1 MRLIYLT
8 LGWVC
13 GIVLAANNPDLS
25 SSLAPAWLIAG
36 ALALTC
42 VFLLRDKHRWV
53 ALTLLA
59 LTLGGLRM
67 SLVPRDS
74 ELSHFNNQGG
84 VSIEGLVSGAPVT
97 RDSGVQ
103 LRVAAS
109 TLIRDGKRHPIQGE
123 VLIVANA
130 NTTLTPGDHVHAT
143 GLLQRPGEFDQFSW
157 NEHLA
162 RRGVFS
168 VMRDAS
174 VELLASRQ
182 GVTLQSVLYDLN
194 RRAALRITASL
205 PAPWSA
211 LLKGI
216 LLGDESSLPPDL
228 REDFNAT
235 GAAHVIA
242 ISGFNMIVLAGAVL
256 ALLRRSRFGSTLT
269 ATTAILTILL
279 YAILVG
285 AGAPVMRAALMSCTL
300 VIASALRRRAFTP
313 ASLAFAVLLLSLE
326 NPTVLWDI
334 GLQLSALATLGIML
348 LAPALVAGLQRA
360 LHLLSP
366 AGAMHAAWTLLAEPL
381 AVTLAAYLA
390 TFPLILRYFGRLSL
404 LALPVN
410 LLIVP
415 AQAPLLILGLLA
427 TLTAFLAPLP
437 AQLLYWLGL
446 LPLGWTVE
454 VVRAAARLPL
464 ASVEVQTDPRLVAAL
479 YLGLLLSVLFRFQR
493 HPQVLRLGSLL
504 VAHAGGVTA
513 LLLAT
518 GLALLLIATRMS
530 RPDKLLHLWLLD
542 VGQVN
547 AILLQGPAGEHI
559 LIDGGSSPS
568 RLMTAIG
575 ERLPFHDRRLEML
588 AVTVPDPATLETLQ
602 SLLQRYDLGL
612 LLHNGQRELPAT
624 LVQAADA
631 VITPM
636 KGHTLQFGRGLEID
650 VLHPQS
656 RPAPDERQMNRNAL
670 VLRVRYGSVSILL
683 PGTLN
688 REGQREMLALSD
700 FSPATVLQLPLHGA
714 ARSLEP
720 GFLHQSG
727 ARLALLHTDADDPRN
742 RYGSPDPE
750 VLIQT
755 AKTPLLR
762 SDRVGSIHLW
772 SDGVNLWRDR
782 WPREQSNG

>member
-1 MRLIYLT
+1 MRLIYLA
-8 LGWVC
+8 LGWVS

-25 SSLAPAWLIAG
+25 SALAPAWLLAG
-36 ALALTC
+36 ALALLC
-42 VFLLRDKHRWV
+42 ACLLRDRFRWF
-53 ALTLLA
+53 ALALLA

-67 SLVPRDS
+67 SLVPGDS
-74 ELSHFNNQGG
+74 ELARFNNQGG
-84 VSIEGLVSGAPVT
+84 VSVEGLVSGAPVS

-109 TLIRDGKRHPIQGE
+109 TLIRNGERHPVQGE
-123 VLIVANA
+123 VLVLAEA
-130 NTTLTPGDHVHAT
+130 SPLLTPGDRVHAT
-143 GLLQRPGEFDQFSW
+143 GLLQRPGEFDRFSW
-157 NEHLA
+157 NDHLA

-174 VELLASRQ
+174 LELLARRQ

-194 RRAALRITASL
+194 RSAGRHVTASL

-216 LLGDESSLPPDL
+216 LLGDESDLSPDL

-256 ALLRRSRFGSTLT
+256 ALLRRSRLAPAAT
-269 ATTAILTILL
+269 ATIAVLAILL

-285 AGAPVMRAALMSCTL
+285 AGAPVMRAALMSCLL
-300 VIASALRRRAFTP
+300 VIAGALRRRVFTP

-348 LAPALVAGLQRA
+348 LATPLAAGLRRA
-360 LHLLSP
+360 LGVLSP
-366 AGAMHAAWTLLAEPL
+366 AGALHVAWSLLAGPL
-381 AVTLAAYLA
+381 AVSLAAYLA

-427 TLTAFLAPLP
+427 TLAAFLAPLP

-446 LPLGWTVE
+446 LPLGWTIE
-454 VVRAAARLPL
+454 VVRAAARLPV
-464 ASVEVQTDPRLVAAL
+464 ASVGVQTDPRLVAAL
-479 YLGLLLSVLFRFQR
+479 YLGVLLAALIRFHR
-493 HPQVLRLGSLL
+493 HPRVLRLGRLIVS
-504 VAHAGGVTA
+504 HASGVTS
-513 LLLAT
+513 LLLAS
-518 GLALLLIATRMS
+518 GMALLLIAARLS
-530 RPDKLLHLWLLD
+530 QPDNLLHLWLLD
-542 VGQVN
+542 VGHVN
-547 AILLQGPAGEHI
+547 AILLQGPAGEQI

-575 ERLPFHDRRLEML
+575 ERLPFHDRRVEML

-602 SLLQRYDLGL
+602 YLLQRYDLGL
-612 LLHNGQRELPAT
+612 LLHNGQRELPAA
-624 LVQAADA
+624 LLQAAEA
-631 VITPM
+631 VIMPV
-636 KGHTLQFGRGLEID
+636 KGHTIQFGKGLEID
-650 VLHPQS
+650 VLHPQT
-656 RPAPDERQMNRNAL
+656 RPAPDERQLNRNAL
-670 VLRVRYGSVSILL
+670 ALRVRYGSVSILL

-688 REGQREMLALSD
+688 REGQRQMLASAEL
-700 FSPATVLQLPLHGA
+700 SPATVLQLPLQGA

-720 GFLHQSG
+720 DFFLRSG
-727 ARLALLHTDADDPRN
+727 AQLALLHTDPDDLRN
-742 RYGSPDPE
+742 RYGSPDPD
-750 VLIQT
+750 VLLLT
-755 AKTPLLR
+755 ANTPLLR
-762 SDRVGSIHLW
+762 SDLVGSIHLW

-782 WPREQSNG
+782 WPREQPRG